1 MPLIE
6 PQTLP
11 ENAQDAC
18 RAYALSETR
27 RKPGM
32 RTASAWLY

>member
-1 MPLIE
+1 MPLHQ

-11 ENAQDAC
+11 GSPQYGT

-32 RTASAWLY
+32 HTAPAWLY